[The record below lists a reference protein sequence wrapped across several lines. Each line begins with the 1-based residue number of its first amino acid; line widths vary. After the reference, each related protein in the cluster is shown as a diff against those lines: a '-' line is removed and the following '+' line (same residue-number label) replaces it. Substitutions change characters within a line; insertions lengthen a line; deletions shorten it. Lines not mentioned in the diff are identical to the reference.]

1 MKGRSDDWAGGYK
14 MAANGL
20 SQSRHYPYACCSP
33 VPADCLQHLN
43 QGTRRMALTSEEA
56 TQYLYLFLFILIDS
70 YRIDDI
76 PMNMDE

>member
-1 MKGRSDDWAGGYK
+1 
-14 MAANGL
+14 
-20 SQSRHYPYACCSP
+20 
-33 VPADCLQHLN
+33 
-43 QGTRRMALTSEEA
+43 MALTSEEA